1 MMKEVVTSIIFFG
14 VAFGFV
20 SLTETQVISME
31 KYISVMIF
39 LILISI
45 LTLFFFKDVIINY
58 FKNLNWKRSLVLIS
72 ISLLVHFS
80 VSYVVINF
88 LPRPDWPF
96 SSKGA
101 SFLLMNNYYVW
112 AKPLDVFVQQ
122 LFILLL
128 VLRLS
133 KLGLSLRNITI
144 LFIFGFGLI
153 HIFQIFKTDLIIGL
167 LFTIGAIVSSL
178 VYPYMVLKKNIGF
191 VYNFMIHLLIYNI
204 AAVLAY
210 TLY

>member
-1 MMKEVVTSIIFFG
+1 MMKEVVTSIIFFAL
-14 VAFGFV
+14 AFGFV
-20 SLTETQVISME
+20 SLTETQVITME
-31 KYISVMIF
+31 KYIPVMIF
-39 LILISI
+39 LILVSI
-45 LTLFFFKDVIINY
+45 ITLLLFKDVTINY
-58 FKNLNWKRSLVLIS
+58 FKNLNWKRSLILIS
-72 ISLLVHFS
+72 SSLLVHFL

-88 LPRPDWPF
+88 FPRPEWPF

-133 KLGLSLRNITI
+133 KFGLSLKNITI
-144 LFIFGFGLI
+144 LFMFGFGLI

-167 LFTIGAIVSSL
+167 TFTVGAIVSSFI
-178 VYPYMVLKKNIGF
+178 YPYMILKKNNGF
-191 VYNFMIHLLIYNI
+191 AYNFMIHLLMYNI
-204 AAVLAY
+204 ASILAY